1 MQRAIPAIATQVHR
15 HRADGL
21 LGGGRSCIA

>member
-15 HRADGL
+15 HRAYGL
-21 LGGGRSCIA
+21 LGGGQSSIA

>member
-1 MQRAIPAIATQVHR
+1 MQRAMSAIATQVHR
-15 HRADGL
+15 HRANTL